1 MKRVLFLFPIL
12 MVFAVYLMAANPTSL
27 PDNSSDNKIAE
38 SIKQNLTADEKL
50 SGADIDVHVDKGV
63 VTLKGKVLG
72 TAEANRAIAI
82 AKAVPG
88 VVRVD
93 SKIEIDTTITNDDVE
108 DRLEN
113 NEEALEKQKEE
124 SEPKRSLGTVID
136 DATITAAVKLKL
148 AKDDLVSAYK
158 IDVDTKNGMVTLTG
172 TVKSELEARRAIE
185 LAELVEGVK
194 RVSSVLTVKPD

>member
-38 SIKQNLTADEKL
+38 SIKQNLSVDEKL
-50 SGADIDVHVDKGV
+50 SGTDIDVQVDKGV

-108 DRLEN
+108 DRLEK